1 MRGAALAGC
10 LALSGPA
17 VLSFADAK
25 DVPGVVD
32 SPDLPPGDLGQHLAV
47 VVPVYRGDLSRA
59 VSSLDRWPSACSP
72 LTERNADLVLYYA
85 EGEEDAPTVNAAV
98 ETITETAGSCFANT
112 RLVYAHLS
120 EEVRSIL
127 ATSSGVSFLAFFE
140 NIVVEISGVVVVG
153 ARGSRAYLTQVF

>member
-1 MRGAALAGC
+1 MRGVALAGC

-32 SPDLPPGDLGQHLAV
+32 APEMPPGDLGQHLAV

-59 VSSLDRWPSACSP
+59 VSSLERWPSTCSP

-85 EGEEDAPTVNAAV
+85 EGEEDAPAVSAAV
-98 ETITETAGSCFANT
+98 DTINETAGSCFAKT

-120 EEVRSIL
+120 EEVGHICWLEQGIR
-127 ATSSGVSFLAFFE
+127 TDM
-140 NIVVEISGVVVVG
+140 
-153 ARGSRAYLTQVF
+153 R